1 MFQQCC
7 ILKGTRPYTVKKF
20 VKLAHMRDCTLARM
34 LRVIVHTWHMN
45 KQTVSNLRESKVLV
59 KVTRTHQFHVNYL
72 LFAYITCMPGHVA
85 CASMQYQTHELIKQ
99 TFLRVFISLVPL
111 RKQHCQNIGQDSFE
125 QRQFYNFQIKIK

>member
-7 ILKGTRPYTVKKF
+7 ILEGTRPYTVKKF
-20 VKLAHMRDCTLARM
+20 VKLAHMPDCTLARM
-34 LRVIVHTWHMN
+34 LRVIVRTWHMN

-72 LFAYITCMPGHVA
+72 LLVILLACQDMWHVQV
-85 CASMQYQTHELIKQ
+85 CNQTHELIKQ